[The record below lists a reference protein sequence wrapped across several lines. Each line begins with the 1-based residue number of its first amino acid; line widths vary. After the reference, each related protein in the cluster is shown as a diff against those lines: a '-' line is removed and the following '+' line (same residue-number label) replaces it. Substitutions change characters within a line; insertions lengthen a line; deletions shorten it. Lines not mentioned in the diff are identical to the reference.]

1 MSVETHHPVKS
12 CVQAPKEIR
21 APTPRLWTGRA
32 KAQELRRFLCNAS
45 NSTIRA

>member
-12 CVQAPKEIR
+12 CVRAPKEIP
-21 APTPRLWTGRA
+21 ATPPRLWTGRA